1 MQIERMVSMS
11 SRTGRDLQ
19 RYNVQGCRQV
29 VGCIPYRYKKDYHS
43 PSVNGTPV
51 DDLEFLLVSS
61 QKSPRLMFPKG
72 GWEQDESLEEAASRE
87 TFEEAG
93 VLGEA
98 ESCLGTWYFKSKSI
112 DAFHEGFM
120 LPLFVTEELDDW
132 PERDVRL
139 RLWVSYEE
147 AMERCFH
154 PWMKEA
160 LDAFVSQL
168 TLRQV
173 GEKHQGNAM
182 ETEETLAIEEQI
194 VESLSQGVQSS
205 EEMLMGEEPRIDI
218 VSHPSMQNK
227 EDKSLGTVYCIEVV
241 ATEEQIIGGVDQGL
255 QRKVEEQPWN
265 ALLMIEK
272 GRTARRFLSMGLFKE
287 EPRMGIVI
295 A

>member
-43 PSVNGTPV
+43 PSVH
-51 DDLEFLLVSS
+51 DLEFLLVSS

-160 LDAFVSQL
+160 LDVFVSQL
-168 TLRQV
+168 TLRQE

-194 VESLSQGVQSS
+194 IVESLSRGVQTS
-205 EEMLMGEEPRIDI
+205 EEEMVTSEEPRIDNI
-218 VSHPSMQNK
+218 VSHQSMQNK

-241 ATEEQIIGGVDQGL
+241 ATEEQ
-255 QRKVEEQPWN
+255 KVEERPWN
-265 ALLMIEK
+265 ALLMIEITIGFVERK
-272 GRTARRFLSMGLFKE
+272 NCETLLVDGVIQE
-287 EPRMGIVI
+287 EPRMGIII